1 MSGTLNLFIKY
12 IEKEKE
18 KMKTRI
24 ISMILVVVMLALT
37 LVGCGYDFTKKDMS
51 ENAEFADGVN
61 AEGFKAL
68 LQALS
73 VEAPD
78 FGDVSKT
85 EKRADKVN
93 DKIYELLIKEVETT
107 TSTSGIPK
115 EQIKEGILDEN
126 DWLFYSY
133 YATYVKTE
141 EGKEPETVVIY
152 PSKMSGT
159 LTSVKLGYSNET
171 LTGIDKNV
179 RDAVL
184 AMLDKGPVEFADI
197 AYKTTSD
204 NTLGIYEY
212 VDKDDKDGNN
222 NKQVYV
228 YVSYKVVENNKTNEY
243 KNVRM
248 LLDLSKD
255 AAERTFLENLLLS
268 TETKDENVVSK
279 YYIGKTIAEK
289 EADAIVDQMG
299 TLVPEKPADI
309 AEDADQATKDKY
321 AQDMEAYKT
330 AKETAEADDVKYYGI
345 TVNFAVE
352 SDINNFIE
360 VDYKFDKDTE
370 KVIDVELGDKISL
383 PKDTEIKYYVYPVYY
398 ADVED
403 LEAEVVI
410 KTLISS
416 ISEDSLDCFEN
427 AEAEVKAFA
436 DALTAFTKAE
446 DTLETKEDTYEN
458 KIKTYEDNLKTAIKT
473 LKEKDGAD
481 ATAIDAFAALIQT
494 DDVKNSNDPIAK
506 IGEVLNAAK
515 TAETDETKKQAI
527 EDFKTAITGD
537 TLVKDASD
545 AVKTAKTELD
555 TAKKTLEGDPAG
567 ADDKAKDG
575 AKKTYEKARDAL
587 YAKVGDDAN
596 ADTTDDSIKGMDKI
610 VASYEKS
617 IYDELA
623 EEYEDELE
631 THIGKA
637 VWKLMKEKVNVTEA
651 PEKAVKDIYNRMYE
665 EYEYKFYTGY
675 YQEKSS
681 NPTNYKWYSDKGGF
695 KQYLIEN
702 TVGNGKGDF
711 KDAKEHL
718 MKEAEDYVKEIVVIY
733 FVADALG
740 LKLDKDEV
748 KEFKKSAEFETYAE
762 GYGEINVMAARQA
775 EKLFDYILEVETEKV
790 TEDGEEIEK
799 PVLDEET
806 GARKY
811 LNIKVTEYTEKTEE
825 EEKED

>member
-1 MSGTLNLFIKY
+1 VSASIT
-12 IEKEKE
+12 
-18 KMKTRI
+18 TRI

-446 DTLETKEDTYEN
+446 DTLEK
-458 KIKTYEDNLKTAIKT
+458 A
-473 LKEKDGAD
+473 
-481 ATAIDAFAALIQT
+481 
-494 DDVKNSNDPIAK
+494 NSI
-506 IGEVLNAAK
+506 
-515 TAETDETKKQAI
+515 
-527 EDFKTAITGD
+527 
-537 TLVKDASD
+537 
-545 AVKTAKTELD
+545 
-555 TAKKTLEGDPAG
+555 
-567 ADDKAKDG
+567 
-575 AKKTYEKARDAL
+575 
-587 YAKVGDDAN
+587 
-596 ADTTDDSIKGMDKI
+596 
-610 VASYEKS
+610 
-617 IYDELA
+617 LA
-623 EEYEDELE
+623 EAERKEASMRAAAHAEAENIINEAVARSGQMLTSTREKLKSEQAMCEKLRLE
-631 THIGKA
+631 FSQ
-637 VWKLMKEKVNVTEA
+637 VRNVI
-651 PEKAVKDIYNRMYE
+651 VGFYE
-665 EYEYKFYTGY
+665 EQL
-675 YQEKSS
+675 QELRGIDLESVA
-681 NPTNYKWYSDKGGF
+681 TE
-695 KQYLIEN
+695 I
-702 TVGNGKGDF
+702 TVEEPADEVEFAFNS
-711 KDAKEHL
+711 E
-718 MKEAEDYVKEIVVIY
+718 EAEEPVEAV
-733 FVADALG
+733 
-740 LKLDKDEV
+740 DE
-748 KEFKKSAEFETYAE
+748 
-762 GYGEINVMAARQA
+762 AA
-775 EKLFDYILEVETEKV
+775 
-790 TEDGEEIEK
+790 EEIE
-799 PVLDEET
+799 EE
-806 GARKY
+806 AEEE
-811 LNIKVTEYTEKTEE
+811 IIEEVTEE
-825 EEKED
+825 EPDEEDEEASDEEDGTEIQLDLLGFSEE